1 MFFKTL
7 SFQDSMM
14 KWIVN
19 EMKKGMR
26 MALRVEFEQM
36 REVSLLLRS
45 VIKTVRD
52 LAGNSS
58 IS

>member
-1 MFFKTL
+1 MTDVFLKSSVSRT
-7 SFQDSMM
+7 Q
-14 KWIVN
+14 WIVN

-36 REVSLLLRS
+36 REVSVLLRS
-45 VIKTVRD
+45 VIITVRD

>member
-1 MFFKTL
+1 
-7 SFQDSMM
+7 MM

-52 LAGNSS
+52 LAGSSS

>member
-1 MFFKTL
+1 
-7 SFQDSMM
+7 MM